1 MRDLRQFV
9 EERLDAMHAR
19 PRMWAWTKEGFALQV
34 VLLVEVL
41 AGEDFKGQHLLGK
54 MFPENKNGDVAS
66 ASGSFDDAWAH
77 GVVEIARQ
85 ELP

>member
-1 MRDLRQFV
+1 VRDLRQFV
-9 EERLDAMHAR
+9 EERLTAMHAR
-19 PRMWAWTKEGFALQV
+19 PHMWAWTKEGFALQV
-34 VLLVEVL
+34 ALLVEVL
-41 AGEDFKGQHLLGK
+41 AGEDFESQHLLGK
-54 MFPENKNGDVAS
+54 LFPENKEGVVPS